1 MDYYQGVVAEYI
13 RANRSMFANP
23 EFCLQLDAGVKS
35 PAKGRFWYV
44 DLLTV
49 SFSEKIAYLVEVTY
63 ATQAGELIK
72 RLTAWKDN
80 WTGLLDAV
88 RRDGGVPADW
98 AVRPW
103 LFVPEGR
110 ITALVPK
117 LPTMPVVPRITPL
130 EMTQPWQHNG
140 WNRHG
145 EAPKPDTIPPEMQT

>member
-1 MDYYQGVVAEYI
+1 
-13 RANRSMFANP
+13 
-23 EFCLQLDAGVKS
+23 
-35 PAKGRFWYV
+35 
-44 DLLTV
+44 
-49 SFSEKIAYLVEVTY
+49 VTY
-63 ATQAGELIK
+63 ATQASDLIQ

-80 WTGLLDAV
+80 WSGLIDAV

-117 LPTMPVVPRITPL
+117 LPTMPVPPRITPL

-145 EAPKPDTIPPEMQT
+145 EAEKPDTIPPEMRT